1 MIFYFFLLNSK
12 LMMNKIVNF
21 IQEFYYKELIK
32 AINNNTALIID
43 FKDIDKFDAEIADN
57 LLQNPD
63 EVIRYFEDAINEL
76 DLNTNGIVRVRFK
89 NLPLSREIRIREL
102 RAEHLQ
108 KLWCIDATVKAAT
121 DVRPEIY
128 SAIFECPACSSKI
141 EVEQSG
147 TTLQKATSCSSCGR
161 HGDMR
166 LVEKKMRDIRFLNVV
181 EPFELTS
188 GEQPGEIMVVLRE
201 DLTTPKM
208 QRRSDPGNRLKI
220 VGILRELP
228 KWIRGKLSTRL
239 DMYFDAVY
247 FEPSEVEFEELEITE
262 EDEKRIKELAKDKNI
277 FKKLVASIAPGI
289 YGYDEIKEALVLQMF
304 GGVPHELPD
313 KTRIRENI
321 HILITGDPSVG
332 KTKLLKLVSS
342 IMPKG
347 RYASGKGVSGAGLTA
362 TVVRNEALGGWV
374 LEAGAIVLTN
384 HSLLAIDEFDKM
396 SKDDQ
401 IAMHE
406 AMSVGTVSIAKA
418 SIVATLP
425 ANTAVLA
432 AANPKLGRFDV
443 MRSLID
449 QIDIPE
455 TLLARFDLKFAL
467 RDMPNKAYDE
477 MLAEHIVSARTTPEI
492 VTPPIESDILRKY
505 IAYARKTITSINL
518 LPEAAEILKKFYVD
532 MRTRYSTSEKG
543 VVSITLRQYE
553 ALIRLA
559 EASAKVRLDT
569 NVTVED
575 AERAIRLMKYSL
587 AQLGYDYETGTIDID
602 RLESGISTSQR
613 SKMRVVLE
621 IIEELQ
627 KELGDVPEEDVK
639 ASAEERGITNIDEI
653 LERLKESGL
662 IFQPKSGF
670 VRKI

>member
-1 MIFYFFLLNSK
+1 MEFLR
-12 LMMNKIVNF
+12 
-21 IQEFYYKELIK
+21 EFYYKDLIK
-32 AINNNTALIID
+32 AAEERSALIID
-43 FKDIDKFDAEIADN
+43 FEELDKREPEIADM
-57 LLQNPD
+57 LLEKPD
-63 EVIRYFEDAINEL
+63 EVIEQFEEAIKELDIGEDAKIK
-76 DLNTNGIVRVRFK
+76 VRIK
-89 NLPLSREIRIREL
+89 NLPASREMRIRNL

-108 KLWCIDATVKAAT
+108 KLWCIEGIVKAAT

-128 SAIFECPACSSKI
+128 SAVFECPVCNARI
-141 EVEQSG
+141 EVPQSG
-147 TTLQKATSCSSCGR
+147 TTLQKATACTKCGR

-166 LVEKKMRDIRFLNVV
+166 LVETKMRDIRFLNVV
-181 EPFELTS
+181 EPFEIAS
-188 GEQPGEIMVVLRE
+188 GEQPGEIMVILRE

-239 DMYFDAVY
+239 DMYFDAIY
-247 FEPSEVEFEELEITE
+247 FEPSEVEFEEIEITE
-262 EDEKRIKELAKDKNI
+262 EDEKRIKELAKDKDV

-289 YGYDEIKEALVLQMF
+289 YGYEEIKEALVLQMF
-304 GGVPHELPD
+304 GGVPHVLPD
-313 KTRIRENI
+313 GTKIRENI

-332 KTKLLKLVSS
+332 KTKLLKLVAS

-384 HSLLAIDEFDKM
+384 NSLLAIDEFDKM

-443 MRSLID
+443 MKSLVE

-467 RDMPNKAYDE
+467 RDVPNKAQDE
-477 MLAEHIVSARTTPEI
+477 LLAQHIISARTEPET
-492 VTPPIESDILRKY
+492 VTPPIDIELLRKY
-505 IAYARKTITSINL
+505 IAYARKNITKIEL
-518 LPEAAEILKKFYVD
+518 TPEAAELLKKFYVD
-532 MRTRYSTSEKG
+532 MRTRYSTSERG

-569 NVTVED
+569 KVRVED

-613 SKMRVVLE
+613 SKMRMVLE
-621 IIEELQ
+621 IIDELQ
-627 KELGDVPEEDVK
+627 KTLGDVPEEDVK
-639 ASAEERGITNIDEI
+639 AAAEERGITNIDEI
-653 LERLKESGL
+653 LEKLKESGL
-662 IFQPKSGF
+662 IFQPRSGY
-670 VRKI
+670 VRKV